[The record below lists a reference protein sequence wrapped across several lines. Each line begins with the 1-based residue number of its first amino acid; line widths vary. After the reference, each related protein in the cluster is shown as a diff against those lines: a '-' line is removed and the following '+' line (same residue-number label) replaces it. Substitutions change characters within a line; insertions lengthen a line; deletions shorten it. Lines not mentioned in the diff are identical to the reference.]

1 MSSSKQKNLEIQE
14 LLRDFSTVLTEAD
27 IRERLSKLNIIY
39 QDDFR
44 HKYSQMLITIQNLEP
59 SSRDILIMNFEKA
72 FEVLE
77 KDKSILESEV
87 IFKKFEKLYDHVML
101 DISRLSYISKYYG
114 KQDSE
119 LKEKFD
125 RAQAEINNAI
135 EKYNELKEKFEKTQA
150 EMNNTILRHSDL
162 DDKIQRFSSE
172 VTNAKSEYITILS
185 ILAAIMLAGIGGF
198 SILGNFAGVLKEI
211 SLYRFFAGAA
221 FLGIILFNVVFML
234 IYMIARIIGKNIYTL
249 CIMNPEAPKKDCFN
263 GECDKCCCG
272 LFRIKNRLPYVFWY
286 NLISFVIIISS
297 LTVEQVLL
305 KFPVDDYIVCL
316 GIFFC
321 LELAVYFGF
330 SKK

>member
-1 MSSSKQKNLEIQE
+1 MSNPEKRNLEIQE
-14 LLRDFSTVLTEAD
+14 LIKDFSRVISESE
-27 IRERLSKLNIIY
+27 IKERLVKLNSIY
-39 QDDFR
+39 KGNFR
-44 HKYSQMLITIQNLEP
+44 HKYSQMLVTIQNLEP
-59 SSRDILIMNFEKA
+59 SARDILIMNFEKA
-72 FEVLE
+72 FEMLE
-77 KDKSILESEV
+77 RDKNILESEEV
-87 IFKKFEKLYDHVML
+87 LKNFDKLYDHVML
-101 DISRLSYISKYYG
+101 DVSRLSYIGKYYG

-125 RAQAEINNAI
+125 NAQTEMNNVI
-135 EKYNELKEKFEKTQA
+135 EKYSELKEKFEKTQA

-198 SILGNFAGVLKEI
+198 SVLGNFASVLKEI

-234 IYMIARIIGKNIYTL
+234 IYMIARLIGKNIYTI
-249 CIMNPEAPKKDCFN
+249 CVMNPVAPKNDCFN
-263 GECDKCCCG
+263 GECGKRCCG

-286 NLISFVIIISS
+286 NLISFMIIVSS
-297 LTVEQVLL
+297 LTVEQILL

-321 LELAVYFGF
+321 LELAVYFGV